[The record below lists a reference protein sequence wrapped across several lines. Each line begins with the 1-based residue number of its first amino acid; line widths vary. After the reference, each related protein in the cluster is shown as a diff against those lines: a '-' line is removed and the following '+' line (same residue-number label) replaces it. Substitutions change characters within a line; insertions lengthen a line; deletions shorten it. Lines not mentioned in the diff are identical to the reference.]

1 MREARKKK
9 RFMQGEE
16 KSNMT
21 FSMQESPAIQSKPTL
36 RFDFVVIGGG
46 SAGYAA
52 ARTAAELG
60 KKVAIVDGAKELGGL
75 CILRG
80 CMPSKTL
87 IYSAEALHFAQ
98 SGETFGFAADNA
110 KADLAA
116 MQRRKQE
123 VIAEFAEYRQG
134 QLESDRFTL
143 FRQKA
148 RFRDEGSVELTDGSV
163 IEAEAFLVATGSVAS
178 SPKVPGLDQTSFWTS
193 DEVLELDELPES
205 VITLGGGVVACE
217 LAQFLARVGSK
228 VTLVQRSPRIL
239 KEFSKEASLCVEQA
253 FRDEGIEVFTDTQL
267 EQIEETD
274 GGVSV
279 RFQHEGA
286 LVERK
291 AAHLFN
297 ALGRKPATKNLGLEA
312 AQVELLASGHLK
324 TDGFQ
329 QTTNPRIYAA
339 GDCSGPHEIVHVAIR
354 QGETAAFHA
363 FGQAPDPMSYDALL
377 KVVFTDPQIAFVG
390 LTEDELRAR
399 GLSFF
404 TASYPFDDHG
414 KSILM
419 NAMRGHVKVI
429 AEKPS
434 GRVLGAECV
443 GKDAGELIQAL
454 SLAVSLRA
462 NVQDLIRAD
471 WYHPT
476 LSEIWTYPLEDLA
489 EEL

>member
-1 MREARKKK
+1 
-9 RFMQGEE
+9 
-16 KSNMT
+16 
-21 FSMQESPAIQSKPTL
+21 MQESPPTQPKPSMH
-36 RFDFVVIGGG
+36 FDFVVIGGG

-52 ARTAAELG
+52 ARIAADLG
-60 KKVAIVDGAKELGGL
+60 KKVAIVDAASELGGL

-98 SGETFGFAADNA
+98 SGEIFGFTADNA

-116 MQRRKQE
+116 MQRRKKK

-143 FRQKA
+143 FRQQA
-148 RFRDEGSVELTDGSV
+148 RFRDEGSIELTDGTV
-163 IEAEAFLVATGSVAS
+163 LVADAFLVATGSVAS
-178 SPKVPGLDQTSFWTS
+178 SPKVPGLNQTSFWTS
-193 DEVLELDELPES
+193 DEVLELDELPET

-217 LAQFLARVGSK
+217 LAQFLARVGTK

-239 KEFSKEASLCVEQA
+239 KEFSEEASLCVEQA
-253 FRDEGIEVFTDTQL
+253 FRDEGMEVFTDTQL
-267 EQIEETD
+267 EQVEETD
-274 GGVSV
+274 DGVSV
-279 RFQHEGA
+279 RFQHEGS

-297 ALGRKPATKNLGLEA
+297 ALGRKPATKDLGLEA
-312 AQVELLASGHLK
+312 AKVELLPSGHLR
-324 TDGFQ
+324 TDAFQ
-329 QTTNPRIYAA
+329 QTTNPRVYAA
-339 GDCSGPHEIVHVAIR
+339 GDCAGPHEIVHVAVR
-354 QGETAAFHA
+354 QGETAASHA
-363 FGQAPDPMSYDALL
+363 FGQATNPLGYDALL
-377 KVVFTDPQIAFVG
+377 KVVFTDPQIAYVG
-390 LTEDELRAR
+390 LTEAELGRR
-399 GLSFF
+399 GVSFI
-404 TASYPFDDHG
+404 TGSYPFDDHG

-462 NVQDLIRAD
+462 DVRDLVQAD

-489 EEL
+489 DEL

>member
-1 MREARKKK
+1 
-9 RFMQGEE
+9 
-16 KSNMT
+16 
-21 FSMQESPAIQSKPTL
+21 MQETPSTQPKPTM

-52 ARTAAELG
+52 ARTAADLG

-98 SGETFGFAADNA
+98 SGEIFGFTADNA
-110 KADLAA
+110 KADLAT

-123 VIAEFAEYRQG
+123 VIAEFAEYRQA

-148 RFRDEGSVELTDGSV
+148 RFRDEGSIQLTDGTV
-163 IEAEAFLVATGSVAS
+163 LVAEAFLVATGSVSS
-178 SPKVPGLDQTSFWTS
+178 SPEVSGLGETSFWTS

-217 LAQFLARVGSK
+217 LAQFLARVGTK

-239 KEFSKEASLCVEQA
+239 KEFSEEASLCVEQA
-253 FRDEGIEVFTDTQL
+253 FRDEGIEVFTDTRL
-267 EQIEETD
+267 EQVVETD

-279 RFQHEGA
+279 RFQHEGSI
-286 LVERK
+286 VERK

-297 ALGRKPATKNLGLEA
+297 ALGRKPATKGLGLEA
-312 AQVELLASGHLK
+312 AKVKLLPTGHLQ
-324 TDGFQ
+324 TDGCQ

-339 GDCSGPHEIVHVAIR
+339 GDCAGPHEIVHVAIR
-354 QGETAAFHA
+354 QGETAASHA
-363 FGQAPDPMSYDALL
+363 FGQATNALGYDALL

-390 LTEDELRAR
+390 LTEDELQAR
-399 GLSFF
+399 NVSFL

-419 NAMRGHVKVI
+419 NAMRGHVKVL
-429 AEKPS
+429 AEKSS

-454 SLAVSLRA
+454 SIAVSLRA
-462 NVQDLIRAD
+462 DVRDLIKAD

-476 LSEIWTYPLEDLA
+476 LSEIWTYPLEDIA
-489 EEL
+489 DEL

>member
-1 MREARKKK
+1 
-9 RFMQGEE
+9 
-16 KSNMT
+16 
-21 FSMQESPAIQSKPTL
+21 MQESPSTQPKHTMQ
-36 RFDFVVIGGG
+36 FDFVVIGGG

-52 ARTAAELG
+52 ARTAADLG
-60 KKVAIVDGAKELGGL
+60 KKVAVVDGAKELGGL

-87 IYSAEALHFAQ
+87 IYSAEALHLAQ
-98 SGETFGFAADNA
+98 SGEIFGFTADNA

-116 MQRRKQE
+116 MQRRKQK

-148 RFRDEGSVELTDGSV
+148 RFRDETSIELDDGSV
-163 IEAEAFLVATGSVAS
+163 LEAEAFLVATGSETT
-178 SPKVPGLDQTSFWTS
+178 SPAVPGLNGTPHWTS
-193 DEVLELDELPES
+193 DDILELDELPSS

-217 LAQFLARVGSK
+217 LAQFLARVGTK
-228 VTLVQRSPRIL
+228 VTLIQRSPHIL
-239 KEFSKEASLCVEQA
+239 KEFSEDASLCVEQA
-253 FRDEGIEVFTDTQL
+253 FRDEDIEVFTDTVL
-267 EQIEETD
+267 EEVEEVDD
-274 GGVSV
+274 GAVV
-279 RFQHEGA
+279 RFRHGGEV
-286 LVERK
+286 VERK

-297 ALGRKPATKNLGLEA
+297 ALGRKPATKDLGLDA
-312 AQVELLASGHLK
+312 AKVELLQSGHLK
-324 TDGFQ
+324 TDAFQ
-329 QTTNPRIYAA
+329 QTTNPRVYAA
-339 GDCSGPHEIVHVAIR
+339 GDCAGPHEIVHVAIR
-354 QGETAAFHA
+354 QGEIAAFHA
-363 FGQAPDPMSYDALL
+363 FGQSANPLGYDALL
-377 KVVFTDPQIAFVG
+377 KVVFTDPQVAFVG
-390 LTEDELRAR
+390 LTEAELKKR
-399 GLSFF
+399 GVAYL

-419 NAMRGHVKVI
+419 NAIRGHVKVI

-454 SLAVSLRA
+454 SLAVSLQA
-462 NVQDLIRAD
+462 DVHSLVKAD

-489 EEL
+489 EALAEKA